1 MTAGGAPLLES
12 DALTKRFGGVTAV
25 EECSFAVPTGSITAL
40 IGPNG
45 SGKTTLFNLLTG
57 YDSAD
62 SGAVRFG
69 GRAVRRPDPIAL
81 YRSGLTRT
89 FQQARIFP
97 QLTLIENMTIA
108 VHQPWRAIVYPA
120 VRRADRARAHELLDE
135 FGLARL
141 EGERAGR
148 LSYGQK
154 KLLEFATVLMSRP
167 RLVLLDEPT
176 AGVNP
181 VMVEQDRGADPRP
194 ARPRPHLPRRRA
206 QHAARHG
213 PLRPGHRARPWAQ
226 DRRRPAR
233 TGAERP
239 RRPRRLPR
247 HMSFLRIHDVCAG
260 YGQADILHGV
270 SLELEA
276 GTVTCVIGPN
286 GAGKSTVLRVLSGL
300 LKPRVGTV
308 ELAGDPVGG
317 LSPAALLRKGI
328 VHVPQER
335 SLFPLM
341 TIWDNLLM
349 GGHSLRDRALVRRR
363 AEEIVERFP
372 LIEER
377 RHERAG
383 TLSGGQQ
390 KLIEIARSLML
401 EPRLILLD
409 EPTMGLD
416 AKARHAVFETVQSLN
431 EGGRTILLVEQNAR
445 LGLSVSH
452 VGAVMDMGVVRLV
465 DEASKLVD
473 DPRVA
478 ALYLG
483 GNPDTRANGGAARA
497 QG

>member
-1 MTAGGAPLLES
+1 
-12 DALTKRFGGVTAV
+12 
-25 EECSFAVPTGSITAL
+25 
-40 IGPNG
+40 
-45 SGKTTLFNLLTG
+45 
-57 YDSAD
+57 
-62 SGAVRFG
+62 
-69 GRAVRRPDPIAL
+69 
-81 YRSGLTRT
+81 
-89 FQQARIFP
+89 
-97 QLTLIENMTIA
+97 
-108 VHQPWRAIVYPA
+108 
-120 VRRADRARAHELLDE
+120 
-135 FGLARL
+135 
-141 EGERAGR
+141 
-148 LSYGQK
+148 
-154 KLLEFATVLMSRP
+154 
-167 RLVLLDEPT
+167 
-176 AGVNP
+176 
-181 VMVEQDRGADPRP
+181 
-194 ARPRPHLPRRRA
+194 
-206 QHAARHG
+206 
-213 PLRPGHRARPWAQ
+213 
-226 DRRRPAR
+226 
-233 TGAERP
+233 
-239 RRPRRLPR
+239 
-247 HMSFLRIHDVCAG
+247 MSFLRIHDVCAG
-260 YGQADILHGV
+260 YGQADILRGV

-300 LKPRVGTV
+300 LKPRAGTV

-317 LSPAALLRKGI
+317 LSPAALLRRGI

-349 GGHSLRDRALVRRR
+349 GGHSLRDRALVHRR
-363 AEEIVERFP
+363 AGEIAERFP

-390 KLIEIARSLML
+390 KLIEIARALML
-401 EPRLILLD
+401 DPRLILLD

-416 AKARHAVFETVQSLN
+416 AKARHAVFETVRSLN

-465 DEASKLVD
+465 DVASKLLN

-483 GNPDTRANGGAARA
+483 GNPDTGANRSAAKA

>member
-1 MTAGGAPLLES
+1 
-12 DALTKRFGGVTAV
+12 
-25 EECSFAVPTGSITAL
+25 
-40 IGPNG
+40 
-45 SGKTTLFNLLTG
+45 
-57 YDSAD
+57 
-62 SGAVRFG
+62 
-69 GRAVRRPDPIAL
+69 
-81 YRSGLTRT
+81 
-89 FQQARIFP
+89 
-97 QLTLIENMTIA
+97 
-108 VHQPWRAIVYPA
+108 
-120 VRRADRARAHELLDE
+120 
-135 FGLARL
+135 
-141 EGERAGR
+141 
-148 LSYGQK
+148 
-154 KLLEFATVLMSRP
+154 
-167 RLVLLDEPT
+167 
-176 AGVNP
+176 
-181 VMVEQDRGADPRP
+181 
-194 ARPRPHLPRRRA
+194 
-206 QHAARHG
+206 
-213 PLRPGHRARPWAQ
+213 
-226 DRRRPAR
+226 
-233 TGAERP
+233 
-239 RRPRRLPR
+239 
-247 HMSFLRIHDVCAG
+247 MSFLRIHDVCAG

-270 SLELEA
+270 SLELEE

-317 LSPAALLRKGI
+317 LSPAALLRQGI

-341 TIWDNLLM
+341 TIWDNLLL
-349 GGHSLRDRALVRRR
+349 GGHSLRDRGLVHRR
-363 AEEIVERFP
+363 AEEIAERFP

-390 KLIEIARSLML
+390 KLIEIARALML
-401 EPRLILLD
+401 DPRLILLD

-416 AKARHAVFETVQSLN
+416 AKARHAVFETVRSLN

-465 DEASKLVD
+465 GEASKLLD

-483 GNPDTRANGGAARA
+483 GNPETAANGNAV